1 MAENDTSQEKTEQP
15 TPKRLREAREKGQVA
30 RSRELNTTLVLLVGA
45 GTLLVTG
52 GSILSGL
59 QDILRGSFV
68 LDRATLFDPGAL
80 HAVLQTRITEG
91 LILLLPLFAAVMVGA
106 MIGPLAMGGGG
117 GFSGKAIAPKWSK
130 LNPVSGLKRI
140 FSAQGAMEFG
150 KTLIKFVLIAS
161 VAGTLL
167 WQLSGTLLGL
177 GHQPLERG
185 LMHAGWLVGWTFLA
199 LAATLI
205 LVALVDVPFQLWSH
219 QKQLRMTK
227 QQVKDEFKETEGK
240 PEVKNKIRQTQQ
252 EMARR
257 RMMAEVPKADVVVTN
272 PTHYAVALR
281 YDQQG
286 MRAPVVVAKGADRI
300 AAEIR
305 ERAREAGVPRF
316 SAPPLA
322 RALYFSTRLDQEI
335 PAGLYVA
342 VAQVLAYVY
351 QLRTARPRDGAA
363 GHPEPPT
370 DLPVPEDLLR
380 HPPPGE
386 N

>member
-1 MAENDTSQEKTEQP
+1 MAENDTSQEKSEQP

-30 RSRELNTTLVLLVGA
+30 RSRELNTTLVLLGGA
-45 GTLLVTG
+45 GGLLLMG
-52 GSILSGL
+52 GSIFGQL
-59 QDILRGSFV
+59 QEILRRSWTLERELLLDTGMLHTV
-68 LDRATLFDPGAL
+68 LL
-80 HAVLQTRITEG
+80 TRITEG
-91 LILLLPLFAAVMVGA
+91 LVMLLPLFLMLIVAAVL
-106 MIGPLAMGGGG
+106 GPISMGGGN
-117 GFSGKAIAPKWSK
+117 FSGKAMAPKLSK
-130 LNPVSGLKRI
+130 LNPISGLKRI
-140 FSAQGAMEFG
+140 FSLQGLMEFG

-161 VAGTLL
+161 VAGVFL
-167 WQLSGTLLGL
+167 WQLSGSLMGL

-185 LMHAGWLVGWTFLA
+185 LMHAGNMVGWTFLT

-205 LVALVDVPFQLWSH
+205 LVALVDVPFQLWNH

-240 PEVKNKIRQTQQ
+240 PEVKSRIRQTQHD
-252 EMARR
+252 MARR

-286 MRAPVVVAKGADRI
+286 MKAPRVVAKGADLV

-305 ERAREAGVPRF
+305 ERARAAGVPLF

-322 RALYFSTRLDQEI
+322 RALYFTTRIDQEI

-342 VAQVLAYVY
+342 VAHVLAYVY
-351 QLRTARPRDGAA
+351 QLRAAA
-363 GHPEPPT
+363 GSPSARRPEPPT
-370 DLPVPEDLLR
+370 DLPVPDELLR
-380 HPPPGE
+380 RAPPRE
-386 N
+386 D